1 MGFTDLLTDA
11 GLAVLNSWVSTRSYI
26 VGYSA
31 TQADVTVFKTLKEA
45 PNAAKYPSAAR
56 WYKHVAT
63 FEDEFATLEGDAGK
77 PYTVYGPEVAEVT
90 LNPAK
95 APAAED
101 DDDVDLFGSDD
112 EEEDAEAARI
122 RAERLA
128 DYHKKKQDQPK
139 PVGKSIWTMDIKP
152 MDDETDL
159 DVVEAGVRTI
169 QMDGLVWGTCKKV
182 PVGYGIH
189 KLQMSLVVPDD
200 LLSDDIQQAIED
212 QFGHW
217 VQSTD
222 VIAMQKL

>member
-1 MGFTDLLTDA
+1 MQLSPSFIFFPPLTSVPA
-11 GLAVLNSWVSTRSYI
+11 CMSFREKKNPKRCPSLTSAPPNSS
-26 VGYSA
+26 YSA

-152 MDDETDL
+152 MGMFTFHYHATVL
-159 DVVEAGVRTI
+159 RLLMPGFSFCII
-169 QMDGLVWGTCKKV
+169 QRN
-182 PVGYGIH
+182 
-189 KLQMSLVVPDD
+189 S
-200 LLSDDIQQAIED
+200 
-212 QFGHW
+212 
-217 VQSTD
+217 
-222 VIAMQKL
+222 